1 MSQAQLLINVLAV
14 LPDDW
19 EIPWAGVGAFLLG
32 VGGTLSGIA
41 AVMTARRK
49 GRDEAT
55 AATAVSRPDDG
66 RIGGVSGGDSVE
78 SRIPNGDPNSNS

>member
-1 MSQAQLLINVLAV
+1 MDLLQLLTNVLAV

-19 EIPWAGVGAFLLG
+19 EIPWAGIGGFLLG

-41 AVMTARRK
+41 AVMTARKK

-55 AATAVSRPDDG
+55 VSTAVSRPDDDRG
-66 RIGGVSGGDSVE
+66 SGVSS
-78 SRIPNGDPNSNS
+78 SNST